1 VTGADASP
9 ATQGKGE
16 RIAKVIA
23 RAGLCSRREA
33 ERWISEGRVY
43 VDGNVISTP
52 AVNVIPAQ
60 SIAVDGRP
68 LPGAGER
75 RLWRYHKPPG
85 VLTTHHDPQGR
96 PTVFDQLPQSLGRVI
111 AIGRLDMSSE
121 GLLLLTNDGA
131 LARWISLPST
141 GWLRRYRVRAYG
153 QVTDAD
159 LARLK
164 SGITLNGMAYGPIDA
179 RIDATKGANV
189 WLSVALREGKNR
201 EVRVVLEHLGLKVN
215 RLIRVSYG
223 PFQLGNLPRGEVA
236 SVPRKVLAEQ
246 LGNRGKA

>member
-1 VTGADASP
+1 MTDAAAP
-9 ATQGKGE
+9 QPNKGE
-16 RIAKVIA
+16 RIAKLIA
-23 RAGLCSRREA
+23 RAGMCSRREA
-33 ERWISEGRVY
+33 ERWIGEGRVS
-43 VDGNVISTP
+43 VDGQVITSPALNVT
-52 AVNVIPAQ
+52 VAQ
-60 SIAVDGRP
+60 DIAVDGRP
-68 LPGAGER
+68 LPGAEQR

-85 VLTTHHDPQGR
+85 MLTTHHDPQGR
-96 PTVFDQLPQSLGRVI
+96 PTVFQKLPESLGRVI

-141 GWLRRYRVRAYG
+141 GWLRRYRVRAFG
-153 QVTDAD
+153 HVEDAD

-164 SGITLNGMAYGPIDA
+164 SGITLNGMAYGPIEA
-179 RIDATKGANV
+179 RIETVKGANV

-223 PFQLGNLPRGEVA
+223 PFQLGSLPRGEVA
-236 SVPRKVLAEQ
+236 AVPGKVLSEQ
-246 LGNRGKA
+246 LGRRSGT